1 MNFILC
7 LFRVFENL
15 SIRRL
20 LAYMLLLSI
29 IQDKECGV
37 EFFWNKL
44 IYNIS
49 FIIVIVLTGEKIRL
63 NEMILHGCSLKK
75 EHT

>member
-1 MNFILC
+1 MK
-7 LFRVFENL
+7 
-15 SIRRL
+15 
-20 LAYMLLLSI
+20 
-29 IQDKECGV
+29 DKECGV

-44 IYNIS
+44 IYNSS